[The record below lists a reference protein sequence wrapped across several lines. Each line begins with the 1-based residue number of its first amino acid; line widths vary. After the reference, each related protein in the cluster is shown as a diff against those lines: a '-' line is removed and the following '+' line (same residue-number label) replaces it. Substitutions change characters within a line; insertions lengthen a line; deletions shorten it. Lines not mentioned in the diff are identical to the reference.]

1 MPRGLSRREA
11 LAAGSAAVLAGAAA
25 PAPDSL
31 DALAQ
36 ARGVRFGSAL
46 GGRGLAD
53 PAYRALVA
61 AQCGALVAE
70 NEHKLYSLMP
80 QADGAWRFGPAD
92 AIAAFAREHG
102 MVLRGHTL
110 VWNKDEFTP
119 AWVKAH
125 DFGGRGAAARWLTA
139 YVKTVA
145 GRYPQVQS
153 WDVVNETVDPATG
166 AERDTALSRA
176 VGPDLVE
183 LSFHAAR
190 EAAPDAKLVYNDYM
204 GWGPYFAKHRAGVL
218 KLLARL
224 KAKNVPIDA
233 LGIQGHIGGGVDEPE
248 VARFPAA
255 DQREWRAFLDEAR
268 GMGLDLLI
276 TELDA
281 NDKAMPADIPR
292 RDAEVAALTRD
303 YLDLM
308 LSYPEMKQVLVWGLA
323 DHHSWLQGT
332 TPRPD
337 GLPKRPTPYDAE
349 LRAKPMREA
358 VAAAFRAAPERTPW
372 A

>member
-11 LAAGSAAVLAGAAA
+11 LAAGSAAVLLGAAA
-25 PAPDSL
+25 PLPEPL
-31 DALAQ
+31 DGLAR
-36 ARGVRFGSAL
+36 AKGVRFGTAL

-61 AQCGALVAE
+61 AECGALVAE

-80 QADGAWRFGPAD
+80 QAQGAWRFEPAD

-110 VWNKDEFTP
+110 LWNKDEFTP
-119 AWVKAH
+119 AWVKTH
-125 DFGGRGAAARWLTA
+125 DFGGRAAGERWLSG

-153 WDVVNETVDPATG
+153 WDVVNETIDTATG
-166 AERDTALSRA
+166 AERDTAFARA
-176 VGPDLVE
+176 VGPELVE
-183 LSFHAAR
+183 LCFHAAH
-190 EAAPDAKLVYNDYM
+190 EAAPNAKLVYNDYM
-204 GWGPYFAKHRAGVL
+204 GWGGHFAKHRAGVL

-224 KAKNVPIDA
+224 KSKNVPVHA
-233 LGIQGHIGGGVDEPE
+233 LGVQGHIGGGVDEPE
-248 VARFPAA
+248 VGRFPAA
-255 DQREWRAFLDEAR
+255 DQREWRAFLDEAK

-281 NDKAMPADIPR
+281 NDKALPADIPR
-292 RDAEVAALTRD
+292 RDSEVAALTRD

-323 DHHSWLQGT
+323 DKYSWLQGT

-337 GLPKRPTPYDAE
+337 KLPKRPTPYDAE

-358 VAAAFRAAPERTPW
+358 IAAAFRAAPERTPW